1 MDEIL
6 VELVQRLQLEVEA
19 LAELVAG
26 NPSASRGFGDQRMVV
41 RAILERSGH
50 AVAVNPDP
58 YLETALRIAATAE
71 QGRRMAR

>member
-6 VELVQRLQLEVEA
+6 VELIQRIQLEHEA

-26 NPSASRGFGDQRMVV
+26 NPAAARSWGEQRMQV
-41 RAILERSGH
+41 RGILDRSGH
-50 AVAVNPDP
+50 GIAVLPDP
-58 YLETALRIAATAE
+58 YLETALRLAATAE